1 MCFSTNSFFILC
13 KKIAEDFSMSVLTK
27 SKSADEDLFLP
38 PQQESVGIFSTSSL
52 QKIVSEDFRVN
63 YTSSNDTACGLI
75 SPLQETVDGERPSE
89 FVTGVQFMTPRINL
103 EDTVNYSMNY
113 SKDTP
118 HCADTP
124 RQETV
129 YGSRKNS
136 LVMALSMPP
145 RRNLEAK

>member
-1 MCFSTNSFFILC
+1 MWS
-13 KKIAEDFSMSVLTK
+13 D
-27 SKSADEDLFLP
+27 
-38 PQQESVGIFSTSSL
+38 SSS
-52 QKIVSEDFRVN
+52 I
-63 YTSSNDTACGLI
+63 
-75 SPLQETVDGERPSE
+75 QETVDGERPSE

-118 HCADTP
+118 HCTDTP

-129 YGSRKNS
+129 YGSRQNS

-145 RRNLEAK
+145 SRNLEAK